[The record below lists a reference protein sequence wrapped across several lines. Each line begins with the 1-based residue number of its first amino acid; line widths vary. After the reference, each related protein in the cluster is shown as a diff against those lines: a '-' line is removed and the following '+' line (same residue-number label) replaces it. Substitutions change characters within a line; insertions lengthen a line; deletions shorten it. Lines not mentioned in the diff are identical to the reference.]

1 MPDGVSKLYS
11 CWEKKMKQFY
21 IKNDALG
28 LGGVSWPQ
36 NRCCAQA
43 DEPLACALS
52 LGTVAIFLS

>member
-1 MPDGVSKLYS
+1 
-11 CWEKKMKQFY
+11 MKQFY

-43 DEPLACALS
+43 DEPLACAFEPGHSCHLSQLS
-52 LGTVAIFLS
+52 LGLCLS